1 MVAPPD
7 ACVRVCSSVCVCV
20 WLCVCVCVCVGI
32 GIGMVSSHNYT
43 IVWHTG
49 SNTTQGRTEFYI
61 DGVYLGTN
69 NAFAPTRG
77 SRLYIAH
84 WGPTSKNPLWNGT
97 PDNWQGG
104 TAGDGKQYNMT
115 SYISEVNIIPFNEPN
130 DIMCVDLCGCGWVH
144 HVWLITSCNCCRY
157 PDLLDQPTGC
167 TPNYLSKYASSPSVC
182 HPVWTAY
189 NITPPAE

>member
-1 MVAPPD
+1 MVAPPN

-130 DIMCVDLCGCGWVH
+130 DIMCVDLCGCGCGW
-144 HVWLITSCNCCRY
+144 IIC
-157 PDLLDQPTGC
+157 G
-167 TPNYLSKYASSPSVC
+167 
-182 HPVWTAY
+182 
-189 NITPPAE
+189 